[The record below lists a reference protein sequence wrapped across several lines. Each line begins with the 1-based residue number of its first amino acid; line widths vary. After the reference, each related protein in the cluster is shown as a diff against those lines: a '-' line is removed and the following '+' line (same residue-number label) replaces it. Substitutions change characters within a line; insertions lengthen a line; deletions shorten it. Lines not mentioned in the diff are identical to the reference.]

1 MRSLHTMLPIVLV
14 ALLSVAPACG
24 GDGFDGTYLPASG
37 GGITLDFSGGK
48 VKVNMLGEIK
58 VLDYKVEADTVT
70 IINPQEG
77 NLVLVRNSD
86 GSLTSPIG
94 TFSKSKK

>member
-1 MRSLHTMLPIVLV
+1 MRSLHKMLPILIVAVLSL
-14 ALLSVAPACG
+14 ANACG
-24 GDGFDGTYLPASG
+24 GGGFDGTYLPVSG

-48 VKVNMLGEIK
+48 VKVNMLGDVK
-58 VLDYKVEADTVT
+58 VLDYKVEADKVT
-70 IINPQEG
+70 ILNPQEG